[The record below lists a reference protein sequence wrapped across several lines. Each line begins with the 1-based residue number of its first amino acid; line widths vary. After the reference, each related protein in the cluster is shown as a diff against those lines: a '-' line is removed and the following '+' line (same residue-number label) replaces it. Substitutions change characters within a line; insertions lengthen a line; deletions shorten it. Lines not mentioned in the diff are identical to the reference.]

1 MGKAGKRAAKAAAKA
16 GQPAPEGA
24 AEEPAGGE
32 PTEKEELSWRSGYL
46 VFPVPRWGKAG
57 AGRRAVA
64 LPLRPLLLLIF
75 WFIWIHW
82 R

>member
-16 GQPAPEGA
+16 AQPAPVPPEG
-24 AEEPAGGE
+24 EEPAGQ
-32 PTEKEELSWRSGYL
+32 TEELSWRSGYL
-46 VFPVPRWGKAG
+46 VIPVPRWGKAG
-57 AGRRAVA
+57 GSGSGRRAVA